1 MGNTSQQQQK
11 SQADPLSKYIGET
24 MAGYVLGPNFA
35 NYPAKY
41 YPQGQTQ
48 TTYTPTAP
56 VYNTS
61 VPSSTPSTA
70 GLWGQSIPSRT
81 TTTPS
86 TVRTGTVPAAGS
98 SYPFNTA
105 GYLPGS
111 ILPNYQ
117 DLLNQPSYFDT
128 LSGANANPI
137 LSEALKNIMNPTM
150 PNINFGGGAGGG
162 GAAGL
167 GTLIGSSHVQNAL
180 QGLENPQSVF
190 DTMSGGPIVDEIA
203 KRTDTMT
210 QAVGKK
216 SEAELARQ
224 IDIATA
230 NLGGQGLISSSQVLQ
245 ERGRITND
253 IMNDYNQIISGAA
266 LENTKYLGNLAMQDA
281 LMKSNNL
288 QSILQQAMVEKGI
301 NADYAATMAKVAA
314 DEAIAKAQIQANL
327 YINQQNQY
335 QNILGMGAQDY
346 ATTQAAKNK
355 MQLLPIDLMTATMTG
370 IPSVSSGS
378 ASSKSY

>member
-41 YPQGQTQ
+41 YPQGQAQ

-56 VYNTS
+56 VYNAP
-61 VPSSTPSTA
+61 PSSTPSTA

-81 TTTPS
+81 TPS
-86 TVRTGTVPAAGS
+86 TVKTGTMPGAIGS

-137 LSEALKNIMNPTM
+137 LSQALGNIMNPTM
-150 PNINFGGGAGGG
+150 PNLNFGGGAGT

-180 QGLENPQSVF
+180 QGLENPTSVF

-203 KRTDTMT
+203 KRTDAMT

-216 SEAELARQ
+216 SEAQLAKE

-355 MQLLPIDLMTATMTG
+355 MQLLPIDLLTSTMTG
-370 IPSVSSGS
+370 IPSVSTGS
-378 ASSKSY
+378 SSSKSY